1 MCASEVLE
9 GARKQKL
16 KQILFNILRISLRR
30 IPIFSFYFK
39 KDSSLL
45 HRFPILITANIRL
58 NKYSSTPHFASLS
71 RCTQYFHTVT
81 FRITA
86 KDHIQVKK
94 QLSFTIILQPELS
107 N

>member
-9 GARKQKL
+9 GASQQKL
-16 KQILFNILRISLRR
+16 KQILFNILRISLCL
-30 IPIFSFYFK
+30 IPIFSFYFRE
-39 KDSSLL
+39 DSSLL
-45 HRFPILITANIRL
+45 HRFPILITANIRS

-71 RCTQYFHTVT
+71 RCAQSFHMIT

-94 QLSFTIILQPELS
+94 HLSLTIILQPELS

>member
-16 KQILFNILRISLRR
+16 KQILFNILRISLRLS
-30 IPIFSFYFK
+30 PIFSFYF